1 MNAKRLFPAA
11 ITVLILMLVAGGA
24 WSFVIENEE
33 ALDRVSQI
41 VNLRGVSIDGQIT
54 SIYRVMPN
62 GEEIPV
68 FSAFPAGSVL
78 LITRF
83 YFDLQTTSTEPT
95 AMVFFDPFLYPAAG
109 GGATFIVNGN
119 ASSSRSFGSGCAIGL
134 PSATSPGYNIRA
146 VTPPGTTIMPGTMNF
161 CITGFILK
169 SKATVAPLLLLE
181 SP

>member
-1 MNAKRLFPAA
+1 MNAKRLFLAA
-11 ITVLILMLVAGGA
+11 LMVLMLVAGAGAA
-24 WSFVIENEE
+24 WSFVIEDEE

-41 VNLRGVSIDGQIT
+41 VNLKGVSIDGQIT
-54 SIYRVMPN
+54 SIYRVMPD
-62 GEEIPV
+62 GTEVPV
-68 FSAFPAGSVL
+68 FSAFPAGGVL

-83 YFDLQTTSTEPT
+83 YFDFQTASTEPT

-146 VTPPGTTIMPGTMNF
+146 VTASGATMPGTLNF
-161 CITGFILK
+161 YITGFILK
-169 SKATVAPLLLLE
+169 AKGTMPSLLLLLD
-181 SP
+181 